1 MVYNKELGRIIT
13 MAAKKEKEAR
23 QKKIDYNAKRNEEV
37 SVLLSLRFQKAT
49 DMDVIEK
56 IKSQHNK
63 VGYIREL
70 VRADI
75 AKSNKE

>member
-1 MVYNKELGRIIT
+1 